1 MQDAY
6 KVANLIW
13 QENLSESDKQA
24 LADLKPEDILVTP
37 GEYDQI
43 QQVLGIFKIP
53 HAVGIPD
60 SKARKTAQIML
71 VNCPG
76 NALDHHTNGVKK
88 WVAAGG
94 YLITTD
100 WAVRPLQA
108 MFPSHI
114 RWTGDTT
121 ADTCVQLDVNE
132 KSTDLLNYD
141 QATDELPIWW
151 LEGSSYPFR
160 VSEDVDIML
169 TSKELKDR
177 YGSSLVAVSWD
188 YGEGKVV
195 HIISHLYLQ
204 RADLR
209 SDKSSSTLETLK
221 AYKGVGY
228 DKLLAMNLETPD
240 MVSKGEVDASTSS
253 SAFLLSSLL
262 DASKYQKKPTPASP
276 ASKDSPPV
284 TKWVD

>member
-1 MQDAY
+1 MEDAY

-24 LADLKPEDILVTP
+24 LEDLKPENILVTP

-43 QQVLGIFKIP
+43 QQVLSIFNVP
-53 HAVGIPD
+53 HEIGIPD
-60 SKARKTAQIML
+60 AKARKTAQIML

-76 NALDHHTNGVKK
+76 NALDHHINGVKK
-88 WVAAGG
+88 WVASGG

-121 ADTCVQLDVNE
+121 SDTCVQLDVND
-132 KSTDLLNYD
+132 KSTELLSFD

-151 LEGSSYPFR
+151 LEGAYYPFR
-160 VSEDVDIML
+160 VSEDVEIML
-169 TSKELKDR
+169 TSKELKNR
-177 YGSSLVAVSWD
+177 YGSALVAASWN

-209 SDKSSSTLETLK
+209 SNKSSSTLESLK
-221 AYKGVGY
+221 NYKGVTS
-228 DKLLAMNLETPD
+228 DQLLTMNLENPS
-240 MVSKGEVDASTSS
+240 MVSKGQVDASTSS
-253 SAFLLSSLL
+253 SAFLLSSLF
-262 DASKYQKKPTPASP
+262 DATKYQKKPTPTSP
-276 ASKDSPPV
+276 KNTDDP
-284 TKWVD
+284 TKIKWVD